1 MRKVKHTGFGPGV
14 YALIQKT
21 HMSDFE
27 RQKAVE
33 AMRMAEGFANA
44 LMWVRE
50 KVAVI
55 GTWFLK
61 PSVKH

>member
-1 MRKVKHTGFGPGV
+1 
-14 YALIQKT
+14 
-21 HMSDFE
+21 MSDFE
-27 RQKAVE
+27 RQRALN
-33 AMRMAEGFANA
+33 AMRMADGFANA
-44 LMWVRE
+44 LMWARE

>member
-1 MRKVKHTGFGPGV
+1 
-14 YALIQKT
+14 
-21 HMSDFE
+21 MSDLE
-27 RQKAVE
+27 RQKAMD

-44 LMWVRE
+44 LMWARE
-50 KVAVI
+50 KVAAM